1 MRSCLQFIY
10 NAATMIQKTY
20 RGLVCR
26 REYAKMLAKTKKG
39 KKGGKKGK
47 KK

>member
-1 MRSCLQFIY
+1 MIY
-10 NAATMIQKTY
+10 NAATCIQKVY
-20 RGLVCR
+20 RGVLCR
-26 REYAKMLAKTKKG
+26 REYAKLVAKNKKGGGG

>member
-1 MRSCLQFIY
+1 
-10 NAATMIQKTY
+10 MIQKIY
-20 RGLVCR
+20 RGLICR

-39 KKGGKKGK
+39 KKGGGKKGK